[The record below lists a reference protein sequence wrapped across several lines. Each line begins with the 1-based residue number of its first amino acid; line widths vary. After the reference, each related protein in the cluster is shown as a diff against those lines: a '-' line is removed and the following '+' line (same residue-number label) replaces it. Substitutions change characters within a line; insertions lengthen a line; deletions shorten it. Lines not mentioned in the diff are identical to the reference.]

1 MKKPLTDED
10 LLERAAID
18 GRVAFATAAFALAA
32 GLVALLDRVGVP
44 EPLVAA
50 LGPIAAL
57 SGLAMVGLLL
67 RSMRISRF
75 YAAGRAVPSV
85 YAGLASASLATGLFM
100 PFVLP
105 VPGGTSLTG
114 LLAGFGAG
122 LVAAA
127 LVVGPL
133 LRKTGAFSVPDLLAA
148 RFPKLALRLGSVVV
162 IAAVAVLV
170 SLSGYEVAVRTLV
183 LASGADRQMASLMIG
198 LVLMMIVVPGGLAGV
213 VWSAS
218 GATGILLAGL
228 GLPLA
233 VLVAHG
239 DKVPLPIVGDPDLWQ
254 QGKTLIIDWHAAGA
268 AAPMHMSALLIG
280 AIAIGVAVLAPLMSP
295 AITCRDAG
303 SARRAG
309 LVALFWTFV
318 IAAGI
323 AATMAIAALTLAAG
337 LVGQPPDGL
346 ASFIYVASGKGLVTL
361 CGQAVADPG
370 AARVACAA
378 VPGFGGVLRVQDIA
392 ANGDYLILGLPQ
404 LRRFGVAFSGL
415 VEAGTVAVAM
425 VVAAAGLEAL
435 ATALGHDAFYR
446 VRDARALTSRRLAV
460 TRAIMLMAIA
470 AIGFLLTFRSID
482 PPAAIGLALAL
493 SAAAIAPLL
502 ILSLWPR
509 ATSADAMI
517 ALLAGLAGAEI
528 VVAASGS
535 AAPSIDR
542 LAAAAVIAC
551 GLATF
556 TGFTTSLLRRADPS
570 SHGGAFV
577 QGVLHGE
584 SDVLHPDKGA

>member
-32 GLVALLDRVGVP
+32 GLVALLERVGVP
-44 EPLVAA
+44 EPFVAA

-57 SGLAMVGLLL
+57 AGLAIVGLLL

-75 YAAGRAVPSV
+75 YAGGRAVPAV
-85 YAGLASASLATGLFM
+85 YAGLASASLAAGLFM

-105 VPGGTSLTG
+105 VAGGTSLTG
-114 LLAGFGAG
+114 LIVGFGAG
-122 LVAAA
+122 LVVAA

-133 LRKTGAFSVPDLLAA
+133 LRKTGAFSLPDLLAA
-148 RFPKLALRLGSVVV
+148 RFPKLALRLGVVIV
-162 IAAVAVLV
+162 IAAVAVLI
-170 SLSGYEVAVRTLV
+170 SLAGYEAAVRTLV
-183 LASGADRQMASLMIG
+183 LASGAQRGMASLLIG

-233 VLVAHG
+233 VLLAHG
-239 DKVPLPIVGDPDLWQ
+239 DKVPLPIVGDGDLWEHA
-254 QGKTLIIDWHAAGA
+254 KTLIISWHAAGA
-268 AAPMHMSALLIG
+268 SAPMHMSVLLIG
-280 AIAIGVAVLAPLMSP
+280 AIAIGVAVLAPLLSP

-309 LVALFWTFV
+309 FVALVWSLV
-318 IAAGI
+318 IAAGVV
-323 AATMAIAALTLAAG
+323 ATMAIAALALAAG
-337 LVGQPPDGL
+337 LVGQRPEGL
-346 ASFIYVASGKGLVTL
+346 ASFIYIASGKGLVTI
-361 CGQAVADPG
+361 CGQMVADPD
-370 AARVACAA
+370 AARAACAA
-378 VPGFGGVLRVQDIA
+378 VPGFGGLLRAQDIA

-404 LRRFGVAFSGL
+404 LRQFGVAFSGL
-415 VEAGTVAVAM
+415 VEAGAVAVAL
-425 VVAAAGLEAL
+425 VVAAAGIEAL
-435 ATALGHDAFYR
+435 GTALGHDAFYR
-446 VRDARALTSRRLAV
+446 VRDTRALTSRRLAV
-460 TRAIMLMAIA
+460 TRAIMLVAIA
-470 AIGFLLTFRSID
+470 AIGVLLTFRSID

-509 ATSADAMI
+509 ASSADALI
-517 ALLAGLAGAEI
+517 ALLAGLAGAEAVI
-528 VVAASGS
+528 VAGGS
-535 AAPSIDR
+535 ATPSIDR
-542 LAAAAVIAC
+542 LAASAVIAC
-551 GLATF
+551 VLATLA
-556 TGFTTSLLRRADPS
+556 GFTVSLLRRNDPVTQ
-570 SHGGAFV
+570 GGAFV

-584 SDVLHPDKGA
+584 SDVLRPDKGA